1 MGAVLSIIDRC
12 NVALGRAVSWLTLL
26 MVLVGTTVVFIRYV
40 MHAGSAQLQESLM
53 YMHGIVFLCAAG
65 YTLSVNAHVRVDF
78 LYERLSERK
87 RAWIDIVGAVVLLIP
102 FSLSIFLFSINYVKN
117 SWVMWERSA
126 DLRGLPG
133 VFLMKT
139 LIWVFA
145 ISLLLQAFV
154 QIGRSIRVL
163 RGEAAI
169 DEKPAV
175 HV

>member
-26 MVLVGTTVVFIRYV
+26 MVLIGTVVVFIRYV
-40 MHAGSAQLQESLM
+40 MHEGSAQLQEAMM

-65 YTLSVNAHVRVDF
+65 YALSVGAHVRVDF
-78 LYERLSERK
+78 IYERLSMKK
-87 RAWIDIVGAVVLLIP
+87 RAWIDIVGAIVLLIP
-102 FSLSIFLFSINYVKN
+102 FSLSIFLFSITYVKN
-117 SWVMWERSA
+117 SWAIWERSA

-133 VFLMKT
+133 VFLIKT

-154 QIGRSIRVL
+154 QIARSVRVL
-163 RGEAAI
+163 QGKATVE
-169 DEKPAV
+169 EKPAA
-175 HV
+175 HA